1 MEGTWTAS
9 TQPHSHIPSER
20 STGKRLLFLNCS
32 GIPVA
37 LHAAPFAVP
46 RELSLI
52 YGTAGGMCWP
62 CFSFGGATSFSCWS
76 WPLCGPKA
84 SCYDVKSTPLAPLL
98 PPSPTSGLFYS
109 FTVLSAAP
117 GISRSSPLSHLST
130 SHGPVVA
137 PRNLCWKSC
146 NSSVSPGCIKSSPL
160 TQPAQSLTYNH
171 G

>member
-1 MEGTWTAS
+1 MVLQGVCAGLAFHLEV
-9 TQPHSHIPSER
+9 PS
-20 STGKRLLFLNCS
+20 
-32 GIPVA
+32 PA
-37 LHAAPFAVP
+37 
-46 RELSLI
+46 
-52 YGTAGGMCWP
+52 
-62 CFSFGGATSFSCWS
+62 SCWS

-84 SCYDVKSTPLAPLL
+84 SCYDVKSAPLAPFL

-160 TQPAQSLTYNH
+160 TQPAHDLQPWLGRCCLPRGKDKTFQ
-171 G
+171 GKA